1 MKKKKENKL
10 ITPEMPAQY
19 ALALMLSHET
29 RQLEKSEAILRH
41 HQDDEALHNFRI
53 SIRRTRALIGQT
65 KSILGVERVRPFMQG
80 FKWIGSF
87 TTPVRDLDVL
97 ALKLQDYGQALPVD
111 YRENL
116 NIIKTFLDQ
125 QRELAYA
132 TLIKDIQSE
141 HYHHLIND
149 WKEFLNGF
157 LIDDGTTPSDKTI
170 LSVANSKTWSTY
182 KEVLK
187 EGRAI
192 TDESPP
198 EALHELRKTCKK
210 LRYLIDFFSDLH
222 PRKPVKQ
229 LIRILKKLQDYL
241 GDFQDAE
248 AHLQLFNQYRHHKA
262 LQPTQRIAFLLIVE
276 LLIGELHEREARLRG
291 DFPAVFALFDQAETH
306 QLIQTLYQA

>member
-1 MKKKKENKL
+1 MKKKKL
-10 ITPEMPAQY
+10 ITPELPAQY
-19 ALALMLSHET
+19 ALALMLSKEIE
-29 RQLEKSEAILRH
+29 QLEKSETILHH

-65 KSILGVERVRPFMQG
+65 KSILGEERVRPFMQG

-97 ALKLQDYGQALPVD
+97 SLKLQDYGRALPVD

-116 NIIKTFLDQ
+116 NIIKMFLDQ

-132 TLIKDIQSE
+132 TLIKDIHSQRYR
-141 HYHHLIND
+141 H
-149 WKEFLNGF
+149 
-157 LIDDGTTPSDKTI
+157 LIDDWQRFLGHLLDKDHAATDKGSI
-170 LSVANSKTWSTY
+170 LEVANRKTWSAY

-192 TDESPP
+192 TDKSPP
-198 EALHELRKTCKK
+198 KTLHELRKTCKK

-222 PRKPVKQ
+222 PRKSVKQ

-262 LQPTQRIAFLLIVE
+262 LNPAQRIAFLLIVE
-276 LLIGELHEREARLRG
+276 LLIGELHERENRLRG
-291 DFPAVFALFDQAETH
+291 DFPAIFALFDQAETH
-306 QLIQTLYQA
+306 QLIQSLYKT